1 MPYPEAKNQ
10 LFPFSLF
17 GVLVMIFCISC
28 GSDTAPV
35 DSHYIQSKEFQ
46 KFNTELQNENTFRL
60 DIDDLN
66 SFLQQLSTCPKVREL
81 ELPIQF
87 NNINFASNNY
97 FKSHKCNGLSELSK
111 AYRNIQF
118 AGYTQYNDLLIRWIL
133 ISSSSFYKNQRLV
146 AAVYKDDEL
155 FSAQGIGIFRDN
167 LARNETT
174 DISIQHVDGQLLIT
188 SILNRD
194 IKYPMKLND
203 VLVSR
208 YVISKDGNI
217 AKQ

>member
-1 MPYPEAKNQ
+1 MI
-10 LFPFSLF
+10 
-17 GVLVMIFCISC
+17 IFCISC

-35 DSHYIQSKEFQ
+35 DSHYIQSKEFR

-66 SFLQQLSTCPKVREL
+66 SFLQQISACPKVREL
-81 ELPIQF
+81 EPPIQF
-87 NNINFASNNY
+87 NNTNFTSNDY
-97 FKSHKCNGLSELSK
+97 FKDYKCNGLGELSK
-111 AYRNIQF
+111 AHRNMQF
-118 AGYTQYNDLLIRWIL
+118 VGYTQYNDLLIRWIL
-133 ISSSSFYKNQRLV
+133 ISSSSFYTNQRLV

-174 DISIQHVDGQLLIT
+174 DISIQDVDGQLLIIST
-188 SILNRD
+188 LNRD

-203 VLVSR
+203 VLVTR
-208 YVISKDGNI
+208 YVISKDGKI